1 MKADASAAAI
11 AVFVA
16 AVVAAF
22 GWVLVPAK
30 AAIWAL
36 LIAVP
41 GLLWLFLEAGNAEAS
56 EAGAAIR
63 RVHRLTIVVL
73 CGIIVADVGPDL
85 AIALGW
91 LDPSGHAVARRARGF
106 LVGAV
111 TLVWGN
117 HLPKLMSP
125 WRLESEPFDWQGV
138 HRFVGRIAVVAGLG
152 GILVWSTLPVEAAT
166 RATEL
171 LVVVACVLGVGYKAI
186 SVVRYSGRERPTHR

>member
-1 MKADASAAAI
+1 MKADASAAGI
-11 AVFVA
+11 AVFTVA
-16 AVVAAF
+16 VLAGF

-138 HRFVGRIAVVAGLG
+138 HRFVGRVFAVAGVALM
-152 GILVWSTLPVEAAT
+152 LVWATLPTAAAESAEVFIWLPAIGVSLG
-166 RATEL
+166 RK
-171 LVVVACVLGVGYKAI
+171 LVSVLRHSARVA
-186 SVVRYSGRERPTHR
+186 